1 MHPWRKT
8 YARRGSGASKSPLTR
23 RCKFSSN
30 RRVIGL
36 VAPQHVRDVV
46 EDAGQGKGGGGRLE
60 GMCVCI
66 AGNQRPEEL
75 VEQIVEEV
83 EAEATESVHASGQ
96 LTDGMTKVL

>member
-1 MHPWRKT
+1 
-8 YARRGSGASKSPLTR
+8 
-23 RCKFSSN
+23 
-30 RRVIGL
+30 
-36 VAPQHVRDVV
+36 
-46 EDAGQGKGGGGRLE
+46 
-60 GMCVCI
+60 MCVCI